1 MSIAVVTPLAHYM
14 PPFCYIT
21 MCHKMWRAD
30 TVPVVR
36 LMNNMALLQQ
46 QLNTH
51 AHTPRQYT
59 VQRTVLVE
67 PAHRP

>member
-1 MSIAVVTPLAHYM
+1 MSIAVVTPLAD
-14 PPFCYIT
+14 YIAVL
-21 MCHKMWRAD
+21 HHN
-30 TVPVVR
+30 VESGYVR